1 MKTQAFT
8 PRMPR
13 RFGRRFALTNKGF
26 IAGPGASRAAQ
37 VAVTD
42 PQLGVTGKAEELEIT
57 RG

>member
-1 MKTQAFT
+1 MTT
-8 PRMPR
+8 PATHPKLPR

-42 PQLGVTGKAEELEIT
+42 PQLGVTGKAEEREAT
-57 RG
+57 HG